1 MGFAEPGRSPDLL
14 VGSYPT
20 VSPLPRRGTGP
31 RRGGLLSVALSLAFR
46 PVGVTHHRVLRC
58 PDFPPVAGNRSKT
71 RSLRPTPTTSGR
83 LFHPT
88 PLSFYP
94 RRSSNES
101 TRTSARC
108 VQHAVGPPYVA
119 LAARRAKNHE
129 KPTCAPGLPQRLVR
143 RALPCGSRR
152 PCGPP
157 PCAAWSGLSSHRPP
171 DACELRRP

>member
-46 PVGVTHHRVLRC
+46 PVGVTHHRVLWC

-71 RSLRPTPTTSGR
+71 LGLRPSPTTSGR

-88 PLSFYP
+88 PNLILSSTFIERKHPNVGAYNANGSVGALRAARGRSP
-94 RRSSNES
+94 ARRPG
-101 TRTSARC
+101 RSAR
-108 VQHAVGPPYVA
+108 QDEPTRQPEEPEQPSNATASSATPRA
-119 LAARRAKNHE
+119 ERRE
-129 KPTCAPGLPQRLVR
+129 KGTL
-143 RALPCGSRR
+143 
-152 PCGPP
+152 
-157 PCAAWSGLSSHRPP
+157 
-171 DACELRRP
+171 